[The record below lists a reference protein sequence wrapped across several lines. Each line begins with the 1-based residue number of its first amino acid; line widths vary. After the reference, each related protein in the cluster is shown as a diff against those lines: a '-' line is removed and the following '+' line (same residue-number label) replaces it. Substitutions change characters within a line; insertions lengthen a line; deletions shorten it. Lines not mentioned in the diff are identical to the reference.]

1 MWQMLCGVW
10 RVVLEVSELLVT
22 KELVVLGGAGE
33 RTATESRGSGE
44 VLASDFTRTSYSG

>member
-22 KELVVLGGAGE
+22 KESVVLGGAGE
-33 RTATESRGSGE
+33 RTATESRG
-44 VLASDFTRTSYSG
+44 